1 MVNESPN
8 YLHLHLYLYLYLY
21 IYIYIYIYLSIC
33 VYIYVYF
40 NQATI
45 FREPFVLRPLTSQ
58 SMENPEASL
67 LEPPRDS
74 NLKFEAA
81 KLPQVSPAFT
91 TGGLWTNKGSPKIDG
106 LSMFIFILPIQI
118 YFWVPQLKNRPFQ
131 ELKLFL
137 PIKAVQWV
145 I

>member
-1 MVNESPN
+1 MNLPI
-8 YLHLHLYLYLYLY
+8 
-21 IYIYIYIYLSIC
+21 IYIYIYIYNYIYIYLSI
-33 VYIYVYF
+33 YIF
-40 NQATI
+40 QSSNNFQRAI
-45 FREPFVLRPLTSQ
+45 CIETSDFPKK

-91 TGGLWTNKGSPKIDG
+91 RGGLWTNKGSPKIDG

-137 PIKAVQWV
+137 PIKAIQWV